1 MLHKSKG
8 IVISF
13 IPYRETSIIVKI
25 YTELFGIQTYIENGV
40 RSVKGKN
47 RIALFQPLTLL
58 DMVVYHDS
66 KKEIHRIS
74 EIKCNY
80 PYQTL
85 SVDIIKTT
93 IGIFI
98 NEILSHSLKEHEA
111 NSALFSFL
119 ENTLQ
124 YLDHQS
130 AYVENFH
137 FVFLYKF
144 CNFLGFGP
152 ENASEITAQLLEQ
165 GVPVKSEER
174 EVFDR
179 FDSFNFGD
187 EIKISR
193 QLRAKVLEHF
203 LFYYKMHLEG
213 FGEMKSLNVLR
224 EVLD

>member
-40 RSVKGKN
+40 RSAKGKN

-58 DMVVYHDS
+58 DLVVYHDH

-85 SVDIIKTT
+85 STDIVKTT

-98 NEILSHSLKEHEA
+98 NEILSHTLREHEA
-111 NSALFSFL
+111 NPSLFSFL
-119 ENTLQ
+119 ENTLK
-124 YLDHQS
+124 YLDNQIVY
-130 AYVENFH
+130 AENFH
-137 FVFLYKF
+137 LVFLYKF

-152 ENASEITAQLLEQ
+152 ENASEIVAQLLEQ
-165 GVPVKSEER
+165 GVPIKPDESEIIAK
-174 EVFDR
+174 FDTV
-179 FDSFNFGD
+179 NFGE
-187 EIKISR
+187 EIKMNR
-193 QLRAKVLEHF
+193 QLRARILDHF
-203 LFYYKMHLEG
+203 LFYYKLHIDG
-213 FGEMKSLNVLR
+213 FGEMRSLNVLR
-224 EVLD
+224 EILD